1 MLNVCQVLRL
11 SAATQE
17 LPKSSVVNVH
27 GVGPKFLEIGKRL
40 ADGSETGKSTFSK
53 GAYYLGK
60 MIWGKGYREL
70 VDLLAENKQQLSNVE
85 LDVYGSGEDSHE
97 VRAAAQAHG
106 LQMTFYQGRDHADN
120 ALHGYASLPYSLER
134 CSRDLN
140 FILWSSKYS
149 LLTVNQ
155 ENSEGCGSTHTEKKF

>member
-1 MLNVCQVLRL
+1 MKLSNLFCVECRQVLRL

-40 ADGSETGKSTFSK
+40 ADGSEAGKSTFSK

-70 VDLLAENKQQLSNVE
+70 VDLLAENKQHLSNVE
-85 LDVYGSGEDSHE
+85 LDVFGSGEDSHE

-120 ALHGYASLPYSLER
+120 SLHGYASEPCSLDSI
-134 CSRDLN
+134 CSRDLK
-140 FILWSSKYS
+140 FILVEQQVF
-149 LLTVNQ
+149 LVD
-155 ENSEGCGSTHTEKKF
+155 C